1 MLIEYSLLHSHR
13 SSVYQVEAVM
23 YKGLDNPTVAISL
36 SHAGSLGRVEAYEF
50 RVSTRWRTMPAM
62 FDTTTPQLPAP
73 TEGQPIPSTLDAL
86 ASLPEE
92 EVWLASRKSRET
104 RQAHAGDVRRFM
116 RLLGITSREALRQV
130 DRKIMRAYARHL
142 REVQR
147 LHPTT
152 IRRRLSA
159 LSSLFRHL
167 VQFEVIAANP
177 VQAIDRPAINR
188 WQGMTPAF
196 SPQEAQALL
205 DAPDPTT
212 GEGLRARAILSLGL
226 QVGLRQSEIMR
237 LKVRDLHTTGGYDAL
252 RVIRKHGKRDVIV
265 IHPETAQ
272 RLRAY
277 LAAAGHGQ
285 DRDPLFRRL
294 ARSGSEQDQ
303 RRPLR
308 PERVEWVV
316 RTYTQQID
324 LGRGYSSHAMRTTFI
339 TTALANGATLEDVRR
354 TVGHAD
360 PATTQLYDRGQFT
373 PQKSAALLVAY

>member
-1 MLIEYSLLHSHR
+1 
-13 SSVYQVEAVM
+13 
-23 YKGLDNPTVAISL
+23 
-36 SHAGSLGRVEAYEF
+36 
-50 RVSTRWRTMPAM
+50 M

-104 RQAHAGDVRRFM
+104 RQAYAGDVRRFM
-116 RLLGITSREALRQV
+116 RLFGITSREALRQV
-130 DRKIMRAYARHL
+130 DRKIMMAYARHL

-196 SPQEAQALL
+196 SPQEARALL
-205 DAPDPTT
+205 DAPDPTME
-212 GEGLRARAILSLGL
+212 EGLRARAILSLGL

-237 LKVRDLHTTGGYDAL
+237 LKVRDLHTTGGYAAL
-252 RVIRKHGKRDVIV
+252 RVIRKRGKHDVIV

-277 LAAAGHGQ
+277 LAVAGHGQ
-285 DRDPLFRRL
+285 DRDGPLFRRL
-294 ARSGSEQDQ
+294 TRGGSEQDR

-316 RTYTQQID
+316 RTYTQQIG
-324 LGRGYSSHAMRTTFI
+324 LGRGYSSHSMRTTFI
-339 TTALANGATLEDVRR
+339 TTALENGAKLEDVQR

-360 PATTQLYDRGQFT
+360 PSTTQLYDRGRFT
-373 PQKSAALLVAY
+373 PQKSAALLVDYATAGEALVNGKTLP

>member
-1 MLIEYSLLHSHR
+1 MS
-13 SSVYQVEAVM
+13 
-23 YKGLDNPTVAISL
+23 
-36 SHAGSLGRVEAYEF
+36 
-50 RVSTRWRTMPAM
+50 AM
-62 FDTTTPQLPAP
+62 FDTATAQLPAP
-73 TEGQPIPSTLDAL
+73 TEGQPIRSTLDAL

-104 RQAHAGDVRRFM
+104 RQAYAGDVRRFM
-116 RLLGITSREALRQV
+116 RLFGITSREALRQV
-130 DRKIMRAYARHL
+130 DRKVIMAYERHL

-177 VQAIDRPAINR
+177 VHAIERSAINR
-188 WQGMTPAF
+188 WQRMTPAF
-196 SPQEAQALL
+196 SPQEARLLL

-212 GEGLRARAILSLGL
+212 EEGLRARAILSLEL
-226 QVGLRQSEIMR
+226 QVRLRQSEIVR

-252 RVIRKHGKRDVIV
+252 PVIRKRRKRDLLV

-285 DRDPLFRRL
+285 DRDGPLLRRL
-294 ARSGSEQDQ
+294 TRRESEQDL

-316 RTYTQQID
+316 RTYSQQIG
-324 LGRGYSSHAMRTTFI
+324 LGPGYSSHAMRTTFI
-339 TTALANGATLEDVRR
+339 TTALANGAKLEDVQR
-354 TVGHAD
+354 TVGHVD
-360 PATTQLYDRGQFT
+360 PAMTTLYDRGWFT
-373 PQKSAALLVAY
+373 PQKSAALVVAY

>member
-1 MLIEYSLLHSHR
+1 MS
-13 SSVYQVEAVM
+13 
-23 YKGLDNPTVAISL
+23 
-36 SHAGSLGRVEAYEF
+36 
-50 RVSTRWRTMPAM
+50 AM
-62 FDTTTPQLPAP
+62 FDTTTAPLPARS
-73 TEGQPIPSTLDAL
+73 EGQPLPSTLDAL

-92 EVWLASRKSRET
+92 EVWLASCKSPET
-104 RQAHAGDVRRFM
+104 RQAYAEDVRRFM
-116 RLLGITSREALRQV
+116 RLFGITSREQLRQV
-130 DRKIMRAYARHL
+130 NRQTMIAYARHL

-177 VQAIDRPAINR
+177 VHAIERPAINR

-196 SPQEAQALL
+196 SPQDASALL
-205 DAPDPTT
+205 EAPDPTT
-212 GEGLRARAILSLGL
+212 EEGLRARAILSLGL
-226 QVGLRQSEIMR
+226 QVGLRQSEIVR

-252 RVIRKHGKRDVIV
+252 RVIRKRGKHDVLV

-285 DRDPLFRRL
+285 DRDSPLLRRL
-294 ARSGSEQDQ
+294 TRSGSGQDL

-316 RTYTQQID
+316 RTYTQQIG
-324 LGRGYSSHAMRTTFI
+324 LGPGYSSHAMRTTFI
-339 TTALANGATLEDVRR
+339 TTALANGAKLEDVQR

-360 PATTQLYDRGQFT
+360 PATTQLYDRGRFT
-373 PQKSAALLVAY
+373 PQKSAALIVAY